1 MKNKK
6 ILVLII
12 LLLILITG
20 CNTKKETISKTNII
34 NKETSSMIMI
44 INSNEYSIDLEDNK
58 TVNELKDLLPLK
70 LNMQEL
76 NGNEKYA
83 YLDKELTTNSYN
95 PKEIKKGDIMLFGNN
110 CLVLFYKG
118 FETTYS
124 YTKIGHINNLEDL
137 DSNNIKV
144 EIVKG

>member
-1 MKNKK
+1 MIIIINNKK
-6 ILVLII
+6 Y
-12 LLLILITG
+12 
-20 CNTKKETISKTNII
+20 N
-34 NKETSSMIMI
+34 
-44 INSNEYSIDLEDNK
+44 IDLEDNK
-58 TVNELKDLLPLK
+58 TVKELNNLLPLK

-95 PKEIKKGDIMLFGNN
+95 PKEIKKGDVMLFGSN
-110 CLVLFYKG
+110 CLVIFYKD
-118 FETTYS
+118 FDTS
-124 YTKIGHINNLEDL
+124 FPYTKIGHINNLDDL

>member
-1 MKNKK
+1 MKKKK
-6 ILVLII
+6 IIVLII

-34 NKETSSMIMI
+34 NKETPSMIMI
-44 INSNEYSIDLEDNK
+44 INSNEYNIDLENNK
-58 TVNELKDLLPLK
+58 TVKELKDLLPLK

-95 PKEIKKGDIMLFGNN
+95 PKKIKKGDIMLFGNN
-110 CLVLFYKG
+110 CLVLFYKD

-137 DSNNIKV
+137 DSNNIKI
-144 EIVKG
+144 ELKEE